1 MLCSRYMC
9 ISLSLHTVYCIDCVF
24 HRQDE
29 AYRMRI
35 MSQICKVGAAIE
47 EALGTAQDVEGVVD
61 PDDNVTVVQ
70 TRPQM

>member
-1 MLCSRYMC
+1 MH
-9 ISLSLHTVYCIDCVF
+9 ITLHTVHYIGYVL